1 MMTSRVR
8 VGFLPL
14 GGILD
19 RYLARGFL
27 RIFAITLLWNT
38 SLFVVVEFF
47 DVVGSLIST
56 DVSIWT
62 ILRYFFYKM
71 PIAISRVIAFA
82 TLFSTLFSLGMLAR
96 TQEVIAMRSSGIS
109 VQRIALPLL
118 ILSLVICLGTFFWNE
133 TLVPIFTRQAQNI
146 YKNEIKKRQQKSLYG
161 TADIWMRGDGSFVN
175 VDDFDATTNTLQ
187 GVTVFLLDRDFSLR
201 GLIEIP
207 AAKWNGLG
215 WQAEKATEWT
225 ILKNGKVASKN
236 TTAAVPITDSP
247 EDLKLL
253 ALGAEE
259 FNFFDLQKMIADMR
273 NKGMAATR
281 YEVDLQSK
289 LALPL
294 ISLLVVLIAIP
305 FALKKQMSGS
315 MALSFG
321 IAGLIAFGYW
331 VLAAFCLSLGKS
343 AALPPWVSAWVPNAV
358 FLMIGLFFFTAE
370 E

>member
-8 VGFLPL
+8 MGFLPL

-19 RYLARGFL
+19 RYLTLGFL
-27 RIFAITLLWNT
+27 RVFAITLLWNT
-38 SLFVVVEFF
+38 SLFFVVEFF
-47 DVVGSLIST
+47 EIVGSLIAT
-56 DVSIWT
+56 DVGMWT
-62 ILRYFFYKM
+62 IVSYFFYRI

-118 ILSLVICLGTFFWNE
+118 ILSLLICLGTFFWNE
-133 TLVPIFTRQAQNI
+133 TVVPIFTRQAQLL
-146 YKNEIKKRQQKSLYG
+146 KRNEIKKKQQKSLYG

-175 VDDFDATTNTLQ
+175 VDDFNATTNTLQ

-215 WQAEKATEWT
+215 WQAEKATESV
-225 ILKNGKVASKN
+225 ISKDGKVASKN

-259 FNFFDLQKMIADMR
+259 FTFFDLQKMIADIR
-273 NKGMAATR
+273 NKGMNATR

-289 LALPL
+289 LALPM
-294 ISLLVVLIAIP
+294 ISLMVVLIAIP
-305 FALKKQMSGS
+305 FALKKHLSGS
-315 MALSFG
+315 TALSFG
-321 IAGLIAFGYW
+321 VAGLITFGYW
-331 VLAAFCLSLGKS
+331 VLSAFCLSLGRS

>member
-19 RYLARGFL
+19 RYLTQGFL
-27 RIFAITLLWNT
+27 RIFAVTLLWNT
-38 SLFVVVEFF
+38 SLFVIIEFF
-47 DVVGSLIST
+47 EIVGSLIAT
-56 DVSIWT
+56 DFSIWT
-62 ILRYFFYKM
+62 IVRYFFYRA

-109 VQRIALPLL
+109 VQRIALPIL

-133 TLVPIFTRQAQNI
+133 SLVPIFTRQAQLI
-146 YKNEIKKRQQKSLYG
+146 KRNEIKKKQQKSLYG

-175 VDDFDATTNTLQ
+175 VDDFDATTNALK
-187 GVTVFLLDRDFSLR
+187 GVTVFQLDRDFSLR
-201 GLIEIP
+201 GMLEIP

-215 WQAEKATEWT
+215 WQAETATEWT
-225 ILKNGKVASKN
+225 ILKDGKVASQK
-236 TTAAVPITDSP
+236 TTAAVPISDSP

-259 FNFFDLQKMIADMR
+259 FTFFDLQKMIADMR
-273 NKGMAATR
+273 NKGMDATR

>member
-1 MMTSRVR
+1 M
-8 VGFLPL
+8 
-14 GGILD
+14 
-19 RYLARGFL
+19 
-27 RIFAITLLWNT
+27 FAMTLLWST

-47 DVVGSLIST
+47 DIVGSLIT
-56 DVSIWT
+56 ADATLWT
-62 ILRYFFYKM
+62 IIRYFFYKT
-71 PIAISRVIAFA
+71 PVSISRVIAFA

-109 VQRIALPLL
+109 VQRVALPLL
-118 ILSLVICLGTFFWNE
+118 VLSLVICLGTFFWNE
-133 TLVPIFTRQAQNI
+133 TLVPIFTRQAQMI
-146 YKNEIKKRQQKSLYG
+146 YKNEIKKKQQKSLYG
-161 TADIWMRGDGSFVN
+161 TADIWMRGEGSFVN
-175 VDDFDATTNTLQ
+175 VDEFDATSKTLK

-225 ILKNGKVASKN
+225 ILKNGKVASQ
-236 TTAAVPITDSP
+236 TTTTAVPITDSP
-247 EDLKLL
+247 DDMKLL

-259 FNFFDLQKMIADMR
+259 FTFFDLQKMIADMR
-273 NKGMAATR
+273 NKGMDATR

-294 ISLLVVLIAIP
+294 ISFLVVLIAIP

-331 VLAAFCLSLGKS
+331 VLAAFCISLGKS
-343 AALPPWVSAWVPNAV
+343 AALPPSVSAWVPNAV

>member
-1 MMTSRVR
+1 MTSRVR
-8 VGFLPL
+8 IGFLPL

-19 RYLARGFL
+19 RYLTQGFL

-38 SLFVVVEFF
+38 ALFVVVEFF
-47 DVVGSLIST
+47 DIVGSLIAT
-56 DVSIWT
+56 DVSLWT
-62 ILRYFFYKM
+62 VVRYFFYKTPM
-71 PIAISRVIAFA
+71 AISRVIAFA

-96 TQEVIAMRSSGIS
+96 TQEVIAMRSSGVS
-109 VQRIALPLL
+109 VQRIALPL
-118 ILSLVICLGTFFWNE
+118 IIVSVVICLFTFFWNE
-133 TLVPIFTRQAQNI
+133 ALVPIFARQAQVI
-146 YKNEIKKRQQKSLYG
+146 YKNEIKKKLQKSLYG

-175 VDDFDATTNTLQ
+175 VDDFNATNETLR

-201 GLIEIP
+201 GLVEIP
-207 AAKWNGLG
+207 VAKWNGVG
-215 WQAEKATEWT
+215 WQAEKATEWR
-225 ILKNGKVASKN
+225 ISKDNKVVGQHVSA
-236 TTAAVPITDSP
+236 TVPITDSP

-259 FNFFDLQKMIADMR
+259 FTFFDLQKMISDMR
-273 NKGMAATR
+273 NKGMDATR

-294 ISLLVVLIAIP
+294 ISFLVVLIAIP

-343 AALPPWVSAWVPNAV
+343 AALPPWVSAWIPNAV
-358 FLMIGLFFFTAE
+358 FLMIGLYFFTAE